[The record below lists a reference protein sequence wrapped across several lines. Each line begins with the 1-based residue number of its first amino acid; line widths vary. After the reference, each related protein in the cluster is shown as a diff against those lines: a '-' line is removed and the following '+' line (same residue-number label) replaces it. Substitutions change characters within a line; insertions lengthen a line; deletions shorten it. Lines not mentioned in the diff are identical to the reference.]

1 MLVVIDIGN
10 TNITIGIY
18 KQNKLIGNYRLT
30 TKMKRTSDEY
40 GFMILNFLSA
50 SKVKKEDIQDVIVA
64 SVVPKI
70 MHSFL
75 NSIRKYMHKEPIVIG
90 PGIRTGISIKAENP
104 KAVGA
109 DRIVDAAG
117 AFYEYGGPC
126 LVIDFGTATTYDYVD
141 EHGNFEYGVI
151 TLGLETNAQA
161 MWTQAAKLPEIE
173 IKKPKSILTKT
184 TTTSMQAGLVYGY
197 IGQSE
202 YIIKQ
207 FKKEL
212 GMNMKVIATGGLGKI
227 IYRNTDEIDV
237 YDRDLTFKGLKYI
250 YEKYSEDKKRQD
262 LKTKKII

>member
-10 TNITIGIY
+10 TNITMGIY
-18 KQNKLIGNYRLT
+18 KENKLLGNYRLT

-40 GFMILNFLSA
+40 GFMLMNFLQA
-50 SKVKKEDIQDVIVA
+50 SKVESDEIQDVIVS

-75 NSIRKYMHKEPIVIG
+75 NSIRKYMHKEPIVVG
-90 PGIRTGISIKAENP
+90 PGIKTGISVKAENP

-126 LVIDFGTATTYDYVD
+126 LVVDFGTATTFDYVD
-141 EHGNFEYGVI
+141 EHGNFEYGAI
-151 TLGLETNAQA
+151 TFGIETGAQA

-173 IKKPKSILTKT
+173 IKKPKTILCKDT
-184 TTTSMQAGLVYGY
+184 TSSMQAGVVYGY

-212 GMNMKVIATGGLGKI
+212 GVNMKVIATGGLGKI
-227 IYRNTDEIDV
+227 IYKNTDEIDI
-237 YDRDLTFKGLKYI
+237 YDRDLTFKGLKCI
-250 YEKYSEDKKRQD
+250 YEKYKGK
-262 LKTKKII
+262 